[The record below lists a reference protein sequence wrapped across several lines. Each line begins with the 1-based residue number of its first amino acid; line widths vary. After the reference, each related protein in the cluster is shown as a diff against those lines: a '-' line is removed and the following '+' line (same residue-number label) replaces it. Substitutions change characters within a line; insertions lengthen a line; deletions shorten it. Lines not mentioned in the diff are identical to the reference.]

1 MPQELLTGLLGGPE
15 KGPRMSSGEGE
26 VNTLV
31 SGRERTAE
39 NGAKMTYPR
48 GALGHVWGVNQGT

>member
-1 MPQELLTGLLGGPE
+1 
-15 KGPRMSSGEGE
+15 MSSGEGE